1 MFIPKPGFEGNDFNK
16 FGAVL
21 ESHGLVRVGPLGNA
35 VGRVWKVRDTVEL
48 GVTEY
53 RKDPHLFV
61 MNGVDYTP
69 LTYGVMTDELHN
81 EKVVVDPSL
90 REM

>member
-21 ESHGLVRVGPLGNA
+21 ESHGLVRVGYLGNA

-90 REM
+90 RAK